1 MKDIQIIKDKLLNMG
16 KGNLLFQGELHQHHF
31 LKHIK
36 IILTVLW

>member
-1 MKDIQIIKDKLLNMG
+1 MKDIQIMKDKLFNMK

-36 IILTVLW
+36 IILMVFW